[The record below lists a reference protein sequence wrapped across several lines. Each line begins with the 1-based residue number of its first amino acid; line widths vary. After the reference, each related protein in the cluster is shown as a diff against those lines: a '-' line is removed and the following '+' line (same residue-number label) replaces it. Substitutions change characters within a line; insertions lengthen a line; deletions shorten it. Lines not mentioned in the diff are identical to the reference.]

1 MKFEWTFSISGD
13 QKDLEISLNG
23 GVNVLLEI
31 EHEKFYQYLSEKMAE
46 IWYFQHTLGTEN
58 KVGKCPSHS
67 DSLADKKST
76 GIFMRGGK

>member
-1 MKFEWTFSISGD
+1 MKFEWAFSISGD

-46 IWYFQHTLGTEN
+46 IWYFQHTLGRKTKLVN
-58 KVGKCPSHS
+58 VRAIQTALQIKNPQAY
-67 DSLADKKST
+67 L
-76 GIFMRGGK
+76 